1 MSNQIETQVD
11 VSLTERNRLTAF
23 FRIILVVPAFI
34 FVSSFAPSTSFSDDS
49 SAILAGLLALPAG
62 LAIVFRQVYPSYVLA
77 FNEALLSLQ
86 TRVDV
91 YLLLLS
97 DEYPSIEE
105 NDVVSVTFPEVDAKQ
120 LNRWLPL
127 VKWLLA
133 LPLYLAGIVY
143 IIYAALLTDEYPSI
157 EENEIVSVTFP
168 EVDAKQL
175 NRWLPLIKWLLAL
188 PLYLVGLVYLVYA
201 ALLTL
206 LGWFSILLTGNY
218 PEVCAEGIVG
228 TIAYWNRVVGYA
240 FLLVT
245 DEYPTFSL

>member
-1 MSNQIETQVD
+1 MSNQVETQID

-34 FVSSFAPSTSFSDDS
+34 FISSFAPSTLFSDDG
-49 SAILAGLLALPAG
+49 SAIFVGLLALPAA
-62 LAIVFRQVYPSYVLA
+62 LAIVVRQVYPSYVLA
-77 FNEALLSLQ
+77 FNEAVLSLQ

-97 DEYPSIEE
+97 DQYPSIEE
-105 NDVVSVTFPEVDAKQ
+105 NDV
-120 LNRWLPL
+120 
-127 VKWLLA
+127 
-133 LPLYLAGIVY
+133 
-143 IIYAALLTDEYPSI
+143 
-157 EENEIVSVTFP
+157 VSVTFP

-188 PLYLVGLVYLVYA
+188 PLYLVGVVYIIYA

-206 LGWFSILLTGNY
+206 LGWFSILFTGNY
-218 PEVCAEGIVG
+218 PEVCAEGVVG

>member
-1 MSNQIETQVD
+1 MGMSNQIETQID

-34 FVSSFAPSTSFSDDS
+34 FLSSFAPSTLFSEDG
-49 SAILAGLLALPAG
+49 SAIFAGLIALPAA
-62 LAIVFRQVYPSYVLA
+62 LAIVVRQVYPSYVLA
-77 FNEALLSLQ
+77 FNEAVLSLQ

-97 DEYPSIEE
+97 DQYPSIEE
-105 NDVVSVTFPEVDAKQ
+105 NDV
-120 LNRWLPL
+120 
-127 VKWLLA
+127 
-133 LPLYLAGIVY
+133 
-143 IIYAALLTDEYPSI
+143 
-157 EENEIVSVTFP
+157 VSVTFP

-188 PLYLVGLVYLVYA
+188 PLYLVGVVYIIYA

-206 LGWFSILLTGNY
+206 LGWFSILFTGNY
-218 PEVCAEGIVG
+218 PEVCAEGVVG

>member
-1 MSNQIETQVD
+1 MSNQIETQID

-34 FVSSFAPSTSFSDDS
+34 FISSFAPSTLFSDDS
-49 SAILAGLLALPAG
+49 SAIFAGLIALPAA

-77 FNEALLSLQ
+77 FNEAVLSLQ

-97 DEYPSIEE
+97 DQYPSIEE

-120 LNRWLPL
+120 LNRFLPL

-133 LPLYLAGIVY
+133 VPLYLVGIVY
-143 IIYAALLTDEYPSI
+143 II
-157 EENEIVSVTFP
+157 
-168 EVDAKQL
+168 
-175 NRWLPLIKWLLAL
+175 
-188 PLYLVGLVYLVYA
+188 YA

-206 LGWFSILLTGNY
+206 LGWFSILFTGNY
-218 PEVCAEGIVG
+218 PEVCAEGVVG
-228 TIAYWNRVVGYA
+228 TIAYWNRVAGYA
-240 FLLVT
+240 LLLVT

>member
-1 MSNQIETQVD
+1 MSNQIETQID
-11 VSLTERNRLTAF
+11 VSLTERNRVTAF
-23 FRIILVVPAFI
+23 FRIILAVPALI
-34 FVSSFAPSTSFSDDS
+34 FVSSFAPSTAFSDD
-49 SAILAGLLALPAG
+49 ALGIFAGLLALPAG
-62 LAIVFRQVYPSYVLA
+62 LAIVVRQVYPSYILA

-91 YLLLLS
+91 YL
-97 DEYPSIEE
+97 
-105 NDVVSVTFPEVDAKQ
+105 V
-120 LNRWLPL
+120 
-127 VKWLLA
+127 
-133 LPLYLAGIVY
+133 
-143 IIYAALLTDEYPSI
+143 LLTDEYPSI
-157 EENEIVSVTFP
+157 EENDIVSVTFP

-188 PLYLVGLVYLVYA
+188 PLYLVGLVYLIYA

-206 LGWFSILLTGNY
+206 LGWFSILVTGNY
-218 PEVCAEGIVG
+218 PEVCAEGVVG